1 MDLLWCSTQ
10 SLFAL
15 LSGKKGSDSKR
26 KAAGKQTNG
35 SSGTDGAPAAGAGA
49 PKQLTR
55 QQLARAARSGRER
68 ERRERERER
77 ARKGA
82 RKVLDY
88 ASDADE
94 AIDEAWEYDEQESEV
109 QY

>member
-1 MDLLWCSTQ
+1 MV
-10 SLFAL
+10 
-15 LSGKKGSDSKR
+15 
-26 KAAGKQTNG
+26 
-35 SSGTDGAPAAGAGA
+35 GAGGS
-49 PKQLTR
+49 KQPTR
-55 QQLARAARSGRER
+55 QQLARAARSDRQR

-94 AIDEAWEYDEQESEV
+94 AIDDAWEYDEQESEV
-109 QY
+109 QYITITTYE